1 MTRELSHILVD
12 LEALAEKRKAEADSF
27 DPSTFM
33 IKDKTERLARAEMDE
48 LYFCKEYFPDDF
60 PADFGAVHSEWRDIY
75 NRRDHELHLVLG
87 PRSGGKSQELR
98 GMRIHKMIFKK
109 FRNGARGGENLN
121 DAENEIEAT
130 KIEFEMNPRIL
141 HDFGSL
147 VNKKSWSNKKLRL
160 KNGVSLRAISPNIKG
175 KGFLPRLDYVEIDDF
190 EDEESIANRE
200 RGRKKL
206 NWLIKELYPALT
218 KDSVIIWLG
227 NDSGLDSAAHQY
239 REDLE
244 ETPKKK
250 LFVHV
255 FQALYDVRQSD
266 GTYKQVSFWP
276 ENWTVEEL
284 LELKETIGT
293 AAFEAEMQQ
302 NPMRPGD
309 KFKLEWITT
318 IELAAIAPDMAKRRA
333 AIFLDPSYGESD
345 TACFKAI
352 GLMSSDGV
360 HYDIMDA
367 WIRQSTI
374 QAMFHALIEMYWRW
388 KAAGWNI
395 TSARFET
402 TLAQK
407 LLWKD
412 YEEVSAARKQ
422 DIPLGGTG
430 KDKFFQVPKPI
441 RIETLSMPME
451 TGRLR
456 FVTQNGQLS
465 PDLKRLREM
474 FMNYPSKPDDGPD
487 AISGCYHLL
496 EQSIIRGERPGY
508 KSLIKRIHN
517 WKNRS

>member
-1 MTRELSHILVD
+1 MNRELSHILTD
-12 LEALAEKRKAEADSF
+12 LEVLAEKRKAEAERF
-27 DPSTFM
+27 DPSVFS
-33 IKDKTERLARAEMDE
+33 IKDKAERLARAEMDE
-48 LYFCKEYFPDDF
+48 LYFCKEYFPDEF
-60 PADFGAVHSEWRDIY
+60 AAEFGAVHHEWRDIY
-75 NRRDHELHLVLG
+75 NRRDHELHLLLG
-87 PRSGGKSQELR
+87 PRSGGKSNLLR
-98 GMRIHKMIFKK
+98 YGSRIHKMVFEK
-109 FRNGARGGENLN
+109 FRHGGRVGENL
-121 DAENEIEAT
+121 DDSENELDVTMVELT
-130 KIEFEMNPRIL
+130 MNARLI
-141 HDFGSL
+141 HDFGEL
-147 VNKKSWSNKKLRL
+147 LDKKKSSRKKIRL
-160 KNGVSLRAISPNIKG
+160 KNGITFRAMSPNVKA

-190 EDEESIANRE
+190 EDEESVASRE

-218 KDSVIIWLG
+218 KDSIILWLG

-255 FQALYDVRQSD
+255 FPALFDVRQSD

-276 ENWTVEEL
+276 EGWMVEEL

-309 KFKLEWITT
+309 KFKLQWISYVELSE
-318 IELAAIAPDMAKRRA
+318 IERDIKNRRT

-352 GLMSSDGV
+352 VVLSSNGV
-360 HYDIMDA
+360 NYDIMDA
-367 WIRQSTI
+367 WVRQSAI
-374 QAMFHALIEMYWRW
+374 QAMFHALIEIYHRW
-388 KAAGWNI
+388 VGWNI
-395 TSARFET
+395 VHVRFET

-407 LLWKD
+407 LLWRD
-412 YEEVSAARKQ
+412 YKEVAESRKQ

-430 KDKFFQVPKPI
+430 EDKFFQVPKSI

-456 FVTQNGQLS
+456 FVTQGGQLS
-465 PDLKRLREM
+465 PDMKRLREM

-487 AISGCYHLL
+487 AVSGAYHLL
-496 EQSIIRGERPGY
+496 QQSIIQGFRSIY
-508 KSLIKRIHN
+508 KSLAKRLHK
-517 WKNRS
+517 WR